1 MTGLEVQSAESM
13 QALGERIGHRC
24 RPGDLI
30 VLAGDL
36 GSGKTTLVQGLG
48 RALGV
53 TEQITSPTFVI
64 ARVHV
69 TDIGLPQL
77 VHVDAYRLGSVL
89 EFDDL
94 GLDADFAESVM
105 VVEWGEGKAEQLSS
119 DYLTVQ
125 IVRADDGSDETRRV
139 DIRAVG
145 DRWTARDLELIVG
158 P

>member
-13 QALGERIGHRC
+13 QALGKRIGHRC

>member
-1 MTGLEVQSAESM
+1 MTRLEVQTAASM
-13 QALGERIGHRC
+13 QALGARIGHRC

-30 VLAGDL
+30 VTAGDL

-53 TEQITSPTFVI
+53 IEQITSPTFVI

-69 TDIGLPQL
+69 TGSGFPQL

-94 GLDADFAESVM
+94 GLDADFAESVT
-105 VVEWGEGKAEQLSS
+105 VVEWGEGKAEELSS

-125 IVRADDGSDETRRV
+125 IGRADEGGDETRRV
-139 DIRAVG
+139 DISAVG
-145 DRWTARDLELIVG
+145 DRWTASDLELIVG

>member
-1 MTGLEVQSAESM
+1 M
-13 QALGERIGHRC
+13 
-24 RPGDLI
+24 
-30 VLAGDL
+30 
-36 GSGKTTLVQGLG
+36 
-48 RALGV
+48 

-119 DYLTVQ
+119 DYLTDQ